1 MKVSELMKGYTV
13 NPDYE
18 GWVTNDDY
26 VFAIDVE
33 PEGSTVTT
41 DGDYEVVEM
50 GIAGLDSQ
58 MNPVTQDKQY
68 IRSGQNTMKTG
79 TQRSFA
85 VTGDRYVGDPAQDY
99 CLSHKMKY
107 GTGNSVVTNYLYF
120 NILNGKGEKGKV
132 SIIVNSDGSGN
143 AGESSAVDIEFKKIG
158 SNPTEY
164 MYSVG
169 NTPEE
174 VNVQTQKDT
183 LMEDE
188 TQTETEVV

>member
-1 MKVSELMKGYTV
+1 MTVSELIQGRTTPIDP
-13 NPDYE
+13 NYE

-26 VFAIDVE
+26 VFAIDIS
-33 PEGSTVTT
+33 GKGNQTT
-41 DGDYEVVEM
+41 PVGDYAVVEI

-79 TQRSFA
+79 TQRSFS
-85 VTGDRYVGDPAQDY
+85 VTGDRYVGDPAQDF

-107 GTGNSVVTNYLYF
+107 GTGNNVVVNYVYF
-120 NILNGKGEKGKV
+120 NILNGKGERGQA

-164 MYSVG
+164 TYVAETG
-169 NTPEE
+169 
-174 VNVQTQKDT
+174 TQGIS
-183 LMEDE
+183 
-188 TQTETEVV
+188 ETE